1 MLSLLF
7 GEQKLLISF
16 FKQHEH
22 ERSSRKFL
30 DLCLVILLAFL
41 FYTSFIIKKLNV
53 IHDLCIKLYIYSCCN
68 KICVPFY
75 LLYRTKPFFALGER
89 ETFLRMLDA
98 QVIILYGW
106 RCILK
111 CMCSSRIHTLFL
123 FYVLIKI
130 FVRKS
135 WSQMIKTEFRVI

>member
-22 ERSSRKFL
+22 ERSSRMFL

-89 ETFLRMLDA
+89 ERELPKNVRCTSNNIVWLKVYTKMHVLKPQSYFIFILR
-98 QVIILYGW
+98 
-106 RCILK
+106 
-111 CMCSSRIHTLFL
+111 FN
-123 FYVLIKI
+123 
-130 FVRKS
+130 
-135 WSQMIKTEFRVI
+135 